1 MCIRD
6 RANAEANKYTIHF
19 DPNGGA
25 GHIDDIET
33 TYDTDVT
40 LPDVWNADGTAAY
53 VKYTPDG
60 QNVTEDVIAGVIQ
73 MCIRDRDITNPSKA
87 IFRSPFGMCFHGF
100 PAE

>member
-1 MCIRD
+1 MD
-6 RANAEANKYTIHF
+6 TKKFTFTMPSVDVTMTASAEANKYTIHF

-53 VKYTPDG
+53 VKYTLDG
-60 QNVTEDVIAGVIQ
+60 QNVTEIGRAHV
-73 MCIRDRDITNPSKA
+73 
-87 IFRSPFGMCFHGF
+87 
-100 PAE
+100 